1 MAYLFDTNHCIYLMN
16 GWNSPESDLTTQERN
31 TVESFK
37 RIENDVI
44 YMCEAS
50 VGELIY
56 GVERSQR
63 KEYNLRKLKA
73 LLLAVP
79 PIPVTGSVWEIY
91 GETKATLSKIGIIIP
106 DIDLLIA
113 STAKYYDMILVG
125 NDKHMKNLPDSF
137 VRENWARVG

>member
-16 GWNSPESDLTTQERN
+16 GWNRPESDLTTQERN

-79 PIPVTGSVWEIY
+79 PIPVTRSVWEIY
-91 GETKATLSKIGIIIP
+91 GQTKAALSKIGIIIP

-137 VRENWARVG
+137 ARENWARV

>member
-1 MAYLFDTNHCIYLMN
+1 MN
-16 GWNSPESDLTTQERN
+16 GWNNPESDLTPQERN

-37 RIENDVI
+37 RIKNDVI

-79 PIPVTGSVWEIY
+79 PIPVTRSVWEIY
-91 GETKATLSKIGIIIP
+91 GQTKATLSKIGIIIP

-137 VRENWARVG
+137 ARENWTRV

>member
-1 MAYLFDTNHCIYLMN
+1 MN
-16 GWNSPESDLTTQERN
+16 GWNNPKSALTSQERN

-73 LLLAVP
+73 LLLAIP
-79 PIPVTGSVWEIY
+79 PIPVTRSVWEIY
-91 GETKATLSKIGIIIP
+91 GETKAALSKIGIIIP

-137 VRENWARVG
+137 VRENWARD

>member
-16 GWNSPESDLTTQERN
+16 GWNNPKSNLTPQERN
-31 TVESFK
+31 TVEYFK

-50 VGELIY
+50 VGELFY
-56 GVERSQR
+56 GVERSQK
-63 KEYNLRKLKA
+63 KEYNLKKLKA

-79 PIPVTGSVWEIY
+79 PIPVTRSVWEIY
-91 GETKATLSKIGIIIP
+91 GHTKATLSKVGIIIP

-113 STAKYYDMILVG
+113 STAKYHDMVLVA
-125 NDKHMKNLPDSF
+125 NDKHMKNLPNSF
-137 VRENWARVG
+137 PRENWAKV